1 MNPAVEKL
9 KQYLEELEARE
20 SFETIEE
27 KAEHFGKVIQVR
39 SSIGQLE
46 LCEKFEIHAGSLVS
60 VLPESGNIHAGYLAV
75 CDNESSNSEHWEEV
89 LFDGRQVQFSS
100 GDLIIRK

>member
-1 MNPAVEKL
+1 MNPAIKKL
-9 KQYLEELEARE
+9 KQYLEELEATD
-20 SFETIEE
+20 SFATVEE
-27 KAEHFGKVIQVR
+27 KAEHFGLIIQVR
-39 SSIGQLE
+39 ASIGQLE

-60 VLPESGNIHAGYLAV
+60 VLPETGDIHTGYLAV
-75 CDNESSNSEHWEEV
+75 CDNESSNSEYWEEV